1 MEELRLTL
9 RDAADLCGVPV
20 KQMEQA
26 RRRGSFPH
34 ATSSDGGPW
43 RVSVSELR
51 AAGFVLDANRLARW
65 RRLAQ
70 DQGVWGTEG
79 LGADDG

>member
-9 RDAADLCGVPV
+9 RDAAELCGVPL

-26 RRRGSFPH
+26 RRRGAFPQ
-34 ATSSDGGPW
+34 ATSVDGGPW
-43 RVSVSELR
+43 QVNVAELR
-51 AAGFVLDANRLARW
+51 SAGFAVDANRLARW

-79 LGADDG
+79 LRNQDG